1 MGSVLYSLSY
11 FSRVF
16 GIEQDNPGLYRA
28 QYLSMAKQ
36 TPLLFLIAISTTIGV
51 SFINLNIAP
60 NFLTIYFPASLL
72 IGDLGFFLWFMRIP
86 KNLSQELFDRQAL
99 IRLHATIWGSLA
111 LGISHAVW
119 AISLFEFG
127 DATMRGLETTF
138 LGVSTLGV
146 AICLMHIRA
155 AAMAI
160 IVSIIG
166 PVVVYYWMT
175 DLKGFHASA
184 INLTLI
190 SAVFAV
196 VLNSYARDFVRMI
209 KQQQLV
215 AAKIE
220 EAESLSQANIALAN
234 EDSLTKLANRR
245 SFLSNLNDHVHNVSL
260 GQANGLA
267 VGILDLDGFKQVNDV
282 YGHPTGDQLLKE
294 VGRRLRGLIC
304 NRVFIARLGG
314 DEFGILVN
322 GMLSD
327 AELIEFGE
335 IVCEE
340 MRTPFDIDDLNV
352 QMGGSVGFAR
362 WQSIDDIAENLFEK
376 ADYALYHT
384 KGQSRG
390 GVTIFNEKHA
400 ETIRAV
406 SQIDRRMQDAN
417 FAEEMSLVYQPIT
430 SLTSSGTVGFEVLA
444 RWHSPTLGFVSPDVF
459 IRSAERG
466 GAINRLTAVL
476 LTKALEE
483 AKNWPDH
490 LYMSFNLSMQDITS
504 ATAMLKLIAIIN
516 NSGFDPKRITFE
528 VTETAVMSDRKMAK
542 KSLTLLKHLGVKI
555 ALDDFGTGHSSLAYV
570 RSLPLDKIK
579 LDRSFIHDIE
589 VEEDA
594 GAIVDIMVEMCR
606 SLRVDCI
613 VEGVE
618 TQGQIG
624 VLTAMGCEY
633 IQGYYFSKPL
643 SAKDTNAYIE
653 AERQEANQEDQIAV

>member
-1 MGSVLYSLSY
+1 MGAFV
-11 FSRVF
+11 
-16 GIEQDNPGLYRA
+16 
-28 QYLSMAKQ
+28 
-36 TPLLFLIAISTTIGV
+36 
-51 SFINLNIAP
+51 
-60 NFLTIYFPASLL
+60 
-72 IGDLGFFLWFMRIP
+72 
-86 KNLSQELFDRQAL
+86 
-99 IRLHATIWGSLA
+99 
-111 LGISHAVW
+111 LGISHAGW
-119 AISLFEFG
+119 AISISEIG
-127 DATMRGLETTF
+127 DATMRGLVTTF

-146 AICLMHIRA
+146 AICLMHIRTA
-155 AAMAI
+155 AITI
-160 IVSIIG
+160 IVSVLG
-166 PVVVYYWMT
+166 PVIAYYWII
-175 DLKGFHASA
+175 DIEAFRASA

-190 SAVFAV
+190 SAVFAL
-196 VLNSYARDFVRMI
+196 VLTSYSRDFVRMI

-215 AAKIE
+215 ATKIE
-220 EAESLSQANIALAN
+220 EAERLSRENIALAN

-245 SFLSNLNDHVHNVSL
+245 CFLSNLNGHVHNVSL
-260 GQANGLA
+260 GQEIGLA

-282 YGHPTGDQLLKE
+282 YGHSTGDRLLKE
-294 VGRRLRGLIC
+294 VGQRLRALTC
-304 NRVFIARLGG
+304 NRIFIARLGG

-327 AELIEFGE
+327 EELIEFGE

-340 MRTPFDIDDLNV
+340 MRMPFIIDDLSV

-362 WQSIDDIAENLFEK
+362 WEGIDDIAECLFEK
-376 ADYALYHT
+376 ADYALYYT
-384 KGQSRG
+384 KGKTRG
-390 GVTIFNEKHA
+390 GVTIFNKNHA

-406 SQIDRRMQDAN
+406 SHIDRRMQDAN
-417 FAEEMSLVYQPIT
+417 FAEEMSLVFQPIT
-430 SLTSSGTVGFEVLA
+430 SLTKSGTVGFEVLA
-444 RWHSPTLGFVSPDVF
+444 RWHSPALGFVSPDVF

-483 AKNWPDH
+483 AKSWPNH

-504 ATAMLKLIAIIN
+504 ATAMMKLVAIIN

-528 VTETAVMSDRKMAK
+528 VTETAVMSDCKMAK

-579 LDRSFIHDIE
+579 LDRSFINDIE

-618 TQGQIG
+618 TLGQIG

-643 SAKDTNAYIE
+643 SAEDTIAYIE
-653 AERQEANQEDQIAV
+653 AESQAAKQGFQIAF